1 MRTLTRHSCRPHL
14 AGRLGLLAALVV
26 ATLLGGCAPRWTI
39 TVEVDGTPAAPLTAK
54 AWKEVWEDWSAEAA
68 DGQGLPLERLL
79 WEAGVDSAE
88 TLEVDGRSWR
98 WEDVCA
104 EAWVGRDGRVT
115 VGDGA
120 AVAPGLLSIR
130 RPPEA
135 GQATSTHLDLA
146 PTVASVLGLPAPQQA
161 TGSALTDLRADRA
174 VLIVLDGL
182 GYRWYEASRG
192 QGVTPFLDGL
202 DAPTLARSVYPSVTR
217 VSMAAILSGALPAVN
232 GVRDRGTRNLAVQSI
247 LQAVTEAGRRA
258 VVVEGEALPIN
269 MPGAELRLSGDRD
282 GDGYTDDNTFDN
294 AMAVLTEGLPEFLL
308 VHFHGID
315 DAGHT
320 YGPDSAEYRERMTA
334 VDGYL
339 ERLLAGFPAGT
350 VVLITADH
358 GMHTVHEGDKLGN
371 HGTLSGEDMFVPL
384 WVVRY

>member
-1 MRTLTRHSCRPHL
+1 MRMLTRHSCRPHL
-14 AGRLGLLAALVV
+14 AGRLGLLVALLV

-39 TVEVDGTPAAPLTAK
+39 ALEVDGTPATPLTGK
-54 AWKEVWEDWSAEAA
+54 AWKESWGNFPGEAA
-68 DGQGLPLERLL
+68 DGQAMPLERLL
-79 WEAGVDSAE
+79 SEAGVDSAE
-88 TLEVDGRSWR
+88 TLEMDGRSWR
-98 WEDVCA
+98 WEEICA
-104 EAWVGRDGRVT
+104 DAWVGRDGRVT
-115 VGDGA
+115 VGADTA
-120 AVAPGLLSIR
+120 EAPTMLSVR

-135 GQATSTHLDLA
+135 GRARSTHLDLA
-146 PTVASVLGLPAPQQA
+146 PTIAAVLGLPAPQQA

-174 VLIVLDGL
+174 VLIILDGL
-182 GYRWYEASRG
+182 GFRWYEASRG

-202 DAPTLARSVYPSVTR
+202 DAPTLARSVYPPVTR
-217 VSMAAILSGALPAVN
+217 VSMAAILSGALPSVN

-282 GDGYTDDNTFDN
+282 GDGYTDDNTFCN
-294 AMAVLTEGLPEFLL
+294 AMAVIAEGLPEFLL

-350 VVLITADH
+350 LVLITADH

-384 WVVRY
+384 WVVWY